1 MRRAVGFLRK
11 FSDAAD
17 KDKVSTDRAYQLDAE
32 RRDIDIGTCSSDS
45 SSVHYAAILPDT
57 GWDEATNK
65 VR

>member
-1 MRRAVGFLRK
+1 MRRAVGSLRK
-11 FSDAAD
+11 FSDAD

-45 SSVHYAAILPDT
+45 SSVRYAAILPDT
-57 GWDEATNK
+57 GWDEK